1 MLENN
6 NNKLIVPDEIIM
18 SKIYFIR
25 DQKVM
30 LDSDLAELY
39 EVENQSPEATSKKKY

>member
-1 MLENN
+1 MPQNK
-6 NNKLIVPDEIIM
+6 NNKLMVSGEIIM

-25 DQKVM
+25 EQKKVM

-39 EVENQSPEATSKKKY
+39 